1 MVGLG
6 LMGGSLARAL
16 ARMNPRPQIVGVSHA
31 PSHRNGAL
39 EEGVVDVAFSTTEEA
54 LEQHP
59 TPHLV
64 VFATPLGIT
73 LQLLRRLPEAMA
85 GVGVITDLA
94 SLNRPVLEAV
104 AGTAL
109 ASRLVT
115 SHPMVGG
122 EASGFAASRDGLYE
136 KGPVHLSAPSS
147 ADPATREKVEGF
159 WRALNARPEWVLAR
173 EHDQVMVMVSHLP
186 QLVANALAGALDSA
200 GVAPSALGP
209 GGRDM
214 VRLAGSSPEMWVD
227 LLAHSGP
234 EAAPALRG
242 FARAVD
248 ALADLLVQ
256 GDLESVSRFMD
267 RTRRWRGE

>member
-16 ARMNPRPQIVGVSHA
+16 ARLEPRPRIVGVSHT
-31 PSHRNGAL
+31 PSHRDGAVA
-39 EEGVVDVAFSTTEEA
+39 EGVVDCAFSTTEEA
-54 LEQHP
+54 LEQFP

-85 GVGVITDLA
+85 GVGAITDLA
-94 SLNRPVLEAV
+94 SLNRPVLEV
-104 AGTAL
+104 VTGTDL
-109 ASRLVT
+109 APRLVT

-122 EASGFAASRDGLYE
+122 EASGFEASRDGLYVD
-136 KGPVHLSAPSS
+136 GPVHLSTSPTAAP
-147 ADPATREKVEGF
+147 AVRQQVEGF
-159 WRALNARPEWVLAR
+159 WRALGARPHWMVAR

-186 QLVANALAGALDSA
+186 QLVSNALAGALDSA

-209 GGRDM
+209 GGQDM

-256 GDLESVSRFMD
+256 GDLDAVARFME
-267 RTRRWRGE
+267 RTRKWRGK